1 MPVYP
6 MNPDVPTH
14 VPAELVFDYDVYVPG
29 PPGSDFFAEL
39 LALKDR
45 APPIFW
51 TRNNGGHW
59 YVTDAALTNQVLRN
73 PASFS
78 SSKLVVPLSNNP
90 QGEGFVPIH
99 LDPPE
104 HTKYRHH
111 LSVALSRKG
120 VAELAPGVR
129 QLAIE
134 LIEGLQPKGR
144 CDFMADFAFQLPI
157 IVFLRLVD
165 LPEEHRLGLLEQ
177 VAQIIRPGSNKA
189 DVIAGLSEYLG
200 PIVEERRANP
210 KDDLISWLSLQE
222 IDGERMSPEK
232 LHSMCLLLLVGGLD
246 SVANTLGFFA
256 RFLAENPDHRRQL
269 AEHPELMS
277 GAVEELLR
285 RFPTVTAGN
294 GRICI
299 ADTQLGPAMV
309 KAGDQVMTASAMMN
323 FDHDVYP
330 DPLKVDFTRRISS
343 VGTFGQG
350 AHRCVGA
357 NLARSEL
364 TIFIEEW
371 LKRIP
376 DFQVM
381 ADEPVP
387 FQSGVNI
394 SYNRLMLEWPVT

>member
-1 MPVYP
+1 MPSYP
-6 MNPDVPTH
+6 MNPEVPAH
-14 VPAELVFDYDVYVPG
+14 VPADLVFDYDVYEPG
-29 PPGSDFFAEL
+29 PPGSDFFVEL
-39 LALKDR
+39 KALKDR

-59 YVTDAALTNQVLRN
+59 YIADARLVNQVMRDTEH
-73 PASFS
+73 FS
-78 SSKLVVPLSNNP
+78 SRALVVPRDNNP
-90 QGEGFVPIH
+90 AGGGFTPIH

-129 QLAIE
+129 KLAVD
-134 LIEGLQPKGR
+134 LIEELKPKGG

-165 LPEEHRLGLLEQ
+165 LPEEHRLALLDQ
-177 VAQIIRPGSNKA
+177 VAMIIRPGSNKA
-189 DVIAGLSEYLG
+189 DIIGGLASYLR
-200 PIVEERRANP
+200 PIVLERRADP

-222 IDGERMSPEK
+222 VDGERISEER
-232 LHSMCLLLLVGGLD
+232 LLSMCTLLLIGGLD

-256 RFLAENPDHRRQL
+256 RFLAENPAHRRQII
-269 AEHPELMS
+269 EHPELIS

-285 RFPTVTAGN
+285 RFPTVTAGG
-294 GRICI
+294 GRLCI
-299 ADTQLGPAMV
+299 EDIELGPALV
-309 KAGDQVMTASAMMN
+309 KAGDQVIAATAMMTL
-323 FDHDVYP
+323 DETAYP
-330 DPLKVDFTRRISS
+330 EPLKVDFTRRIAS

-350 AHRCVGA
+350 PHRCVGA

-364 TIFIEEW
+364 TIFLEEW

-376 DFQVM
+376 DFRLAANEQV
-381 ADEPVP
+381 V
-387 FQSGVNI
+387 FQAGVNI
-394 SYNRLMLEWPVT
+394 SYNRLILEWPVG